1 MHRLRGGLP
10 GTPCIEHPELGTAWR
25 VALQVKTAS
34 ARRMHFW
41 RGNDGKVVFATVGV
55 HDDMSI

>member
-1 MHRLRGGLP
+1 MHRLRGGLA
-10 GTPCIEHPELGTAWR
+10 GAGCIEDPVLGTAWR

-41 RGNDGKVVFATVGV
+41 RGYDGKIVFATVGV